1 MKSGRFDPKNED
13 RACAELPELVDSS
26 FRNMAIM

>member
-13 RACAELPELVDSS
+13 SACAELPELVDSS
-26 FRNMAIM
+26 LRNMAIM